1 MATSLIRGKYVVSRA
16 GTDADSSVVITD
28 GAIFQRDGVIEDVGP
43 YDDLKSRHNA
53 DEEIGGQS
61 YLVFPGLVNA
71 HHHGRGVTTLQ
82 MGACDDSLET
92 WILSGWSRRPY
103 DHYLVTLY
111 TAMQMIES
119 GTTSVM
125 YNHPQTPVS
134 GLEDDI
140 DQILRGFG
148 DAGMRT
154 AFSVYFR
161 NQNRVVYDDDERFM
175 AGLPSDLAASLSK
188 FLAASN
194 LSADDYFALFESTYR
209 KYGTDPS
216 SRVRVLLSP
225 SNVQWASDD
234 FLQRTKEY
242 AARYNTGIHI
252 HLVET
257 SYQKQYGIR
266 TWGKTPVAHLEDLGF
281 LGPEVSCAHAVWLTD
296 DDIDL
301 LGQSNTTLCHN
312 VSSNLRLKNGVAPV
326 NSMWAKGVNVA
337 MGTDSTA
344 ISDDD
349 DMLQEMRLVSKIH
362 RQPGIGAPAISSHQV
377 LRMATLN
384 AAAPTFFHDEI
395 GALEKGRRA
404 DVVLLDMTYI
414 QDPYLDPDVHIVDAL
429 LYRGKA
435 QHVDTVII
443 DGEVVLRNGRF
454 TRINKEDVLGELKD
468 RFARPLETSVVEARQ
483 MVEQLLPYVERF
495 YQSWGPEKGPPHYR
509 YNSRA

>member
-16 GTDADSSVVITD
+16 GTDAGSSVVITD
-28 GAIFQRDGVIEDVGP
+28 GAIFQRDGVIEDVGS
-43 YDDLKSRHNA
+43 YGDLKSRHNA
-53 DEEIGGQS
+53 DEEIGGQG

-92 WILSGWSRRPY
+92 WILSGWARRPC
-103 DHYLVTLY
+103 DHYLITLY
-111 TAMQMIES
+111 TALQMIES

-161 NQNRVVYDDDERFM
+161 NQNRVVYDDERFM

-216 SRVRVLLSP
+216 GRVRVLLSP

-257 SYQKQYGIR
+257 YYQKQYGIR
-266 TWGKTPVAHLEDLGF
+266 TWGKTPVAHLKDLGF

-326 NSMWAKGVNVA
+326 NGMWARGVNVA

-344 ISDDD
+344 INDDD

-362 RQPGIGAPAISSHQV
+362 RQPGIGAPAINSHQV

-384 AAAPTFFHDEI
+384 AAIPTFFHDEI

-404 DVVLLDMTYI
+404 DVVLLDMTDI
-414 QDPYLDPDVHIVDAL
+414 QGPYLDPDVHIVDAL

-435 QHVDTVII
+435 RHVDTVII
-443 DGEVVLRNGRF
+443 GGEVVLRNGRF
-454 TRINKEDVLGELKD
+454 TRINKEDVLRELKD
-468 RFARPLETSVVEARQ
+468 RFSRPLETSVVETRQ
-483 MVEQLLPYVERF
+483 MVEQLLPHVERF
-495 YQSWGPEKGPPHYR
+495 YQSWGPEDGPPHYR

>member
-1 MATSLIRGKYVVSRA
+1 MATSLIRGKYLVSRA

-28 GAIFQRDGVIEDVGP
+28 GAVFQRDGVIEDVGS
-43 YDDLKSRHNA
+43 YDDLKSRHSA

-71 HHHGRGVTTLQ
+71 HHHGRAITPLQ

-92 WILSGWSRRPY
+92 WILSGWARRPY

-134 GLEDDI
+134 GLEEDI
-140 DQILRGFG
+140 DRIIRGFS

-161 NQNRVVYDDDERFM
+161 DQNRVVYDDDERFM
-175 AGLPSDLAASLSK
+175 AGLPSDLASSLRK

-194 LSADDYFALFESTYR
+194 LSADDYFDLFERTYR
-209 KYGTDPS
+209 KYGADPS

-257 SYQKQYGIR
+257 YYQKQYGIR
-266 TWGKTPVAHLEDLGF
+266 TWGKTPVAHLNDLGF
-281 LGPEVSCAHAVWLTD
+281 LGPEVSCAHAIWLTD

-326 NSMWAKGVNVA
+326 NSMWARGVNVA

-344 ISDDD
+344 INDDD

-362 RQPGIGAPAISSHQV
+362 RQPGIGAPAVSSHQV

-395 GALEKGRRA
+395 GALEVGRRA

-414 QDPYLDPDVHIVDAL
+414 QDPYLDPDVHAVDAL

-435 QHVDTVII
+435 RNVDTVII

-454 TRINKEDVLGELKD
+454 TRISKEDVLAELRD
-468 RFARPLETSVVEARQ
+468 RFARPLETSVVETRQ
-483 MVEQLLPYVERF
+483 MVERLLPHVERF
-495 YQSWGPEKGPPHYR
+495 YQSWGPDEGSPHYR
-509 YNSRA
+509 YNSRS